1 MRDYFLLWDYI
12 YLPDYILAAGRIGII
27 SMSPEWT
34 NDIPEIITKSQHY
47 QCQGQFKVIRMMVIM
62 SKPKENMFTT
72 IEMLCEEDLQATAEG
87 IFRTNKD

>member
-1 MRDYFLLWDYI
+1 MRDYFLLRDYI

-34 NDIPEIITKSQHY
+34 NDIPKIITKSQHN

-62 SKPKENMFTT
+62 SQPKENMFTT
-72 IEMLCEEDLQATAEG
+72 IEMLCAEDL
-87 IFRTNKD
+87 